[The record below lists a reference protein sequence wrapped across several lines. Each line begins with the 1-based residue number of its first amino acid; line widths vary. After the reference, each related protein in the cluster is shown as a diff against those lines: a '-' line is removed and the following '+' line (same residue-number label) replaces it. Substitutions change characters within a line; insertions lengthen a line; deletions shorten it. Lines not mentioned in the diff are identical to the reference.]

1 MSRKTTNLFYKNK
14 KKLKDEHFEKY
25 GQYTC
30 QMCGKFCVNY
40 PKFLPFTVTIDHI
53 IPRSKGGSDEIQ
65 NLRIACLRCN
75 QAKGNEL
82 EERKLYLVG

>member
-1 MSRKTTNLFYKNK
+1 MSRLKYKRNR
-14 KKLKDEHFEKY
+14 KKLKDEQFKLLGKY
-25 GQYTC
+25 EC

-53 IPRSKGGSDEIQ
+53 IPRSKGGSDEIE
-65 NLRIACLRCN
+65 NLRIACLECN
-75 QAKGNEL
+75 ATKGNTL